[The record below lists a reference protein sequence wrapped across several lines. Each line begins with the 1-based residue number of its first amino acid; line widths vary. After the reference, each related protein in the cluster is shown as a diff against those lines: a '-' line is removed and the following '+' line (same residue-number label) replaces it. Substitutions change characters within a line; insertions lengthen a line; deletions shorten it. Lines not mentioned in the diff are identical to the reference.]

1 MRGVLLARRD
11 TIKHHGG
18 AASPFT
24 VTAYKN
30 GNGSSSTNNVVVSGI
45 TTAGGETLLVFAST
59 NTTTFAATPVT
70 DSASST
76 YASVYS
82 VASTTGTVARQLCYS
97 LVNAGAGITS
107 VTVTKSATDTKP
119 FSVIVVKVVGA
130 ITASSVDINKAA
142 GASSGSTSLAS
153 GTSAGSI
160 GHITE
165 AVFGCGSSSNN
176 SVAATFSAQAFGG
189 TAASYSGQ
197 TDLGVQSDG
206 ASTTWQSMDVYWA
219 NLSGGTLGTISF
231 AETCSQ
237 SSGWVCGVVSVRSA

>member
-1 MRGVLLARRD
+1 MRPITLLRRD

-30 GNGSSSTNNVVVSGI
+30 GNGSSSVNAVTVSGI
-45 TTAGGETLLVFAST
+45 TTAGGETLLVFASS
-59 NTTTFAATPVT
+59 NTTTFATTPVT

-76 YASVYS
+76 YTSVYS
-82 VASTTGTVARQLCYS
+82 VASTTGTVARQLCYA
-97 LVNAGAGITS
+97 LQNAGAGITS

-119 FSVIVVKVVGA
+119 FSVIVVKVAGA
-130 ITASSVDINKAA
+130 IAASLDISKGFGTAS
-142 GASSGSTSLAS
+142 GSASLAS

-160 GHITE
+160 GHTAE

-189 TAASYSGQ
+189 TAALYSGQ
-197 TDLGVQSDG
+197 ADLGVQSDG

-237 SSGWVCGVVSVRSA
+237 SSGWCCGAVSLRSV